1 MNKRVLLLT
10 GYTDDIRP
18 DGCTDAYMQEV
29 FDLTLPSKNKYV
41 KYNNYDL
48 MSLRSFG
55 KDPRNVFSDKHI
67 GQLRFIRAMEML
79 ISYDAVMWID
89 ADSLITN
96 YSYRLEDFMDDNTTF
111 VASYDWMWKES
122 FSTGNFIVQKTNNT
136 DNLLELFY
144 RIGPSF
150 SSEQETLNIIDKNFS
165 IGTKSLEHKYL
176 GSTPSKQQYAQGWE
190 TRSEPVGVWNSE
202 SFLLHITGVGNA
214 RRIDILNTHFK
225 NFL

>member
-1 MNKRVLLLT
+1 
-10 GYTDDIRP
+10 
-18 DGCTDAYMQEV
+18 
-29 FDLTLPSKNKYV
+29 
-41 KYNNYDL
+41 
-48 MSLRSFG
+48 
-55 KDPRNVFSDKHI
+55 
-67 GQLRFIRAMEML
+67 
-79 ISYDAVMWID
+79 
-89 ADSLITN
+89 
-96 YSYRLEDFMDDNTTF
+96 MDDNTTF